1 MIRQAD
7 YYDKTGNATKWGRG
21 AKFDFTKTLSNQLFS
36 DVRVLTSNTSLQ
48 ITLDVF

>member
-1 MIRQAD
+1 M
-7 YYDKTGNATKWGRG
+7 TKQETLPNGVGG

-48 ITLDVF
+48 ITLNVF